1 MSTKTSSKA
10 VCGDSVSFNR
20 SRRRDA
26 MLGGLTSSVCL
37 QKCAIIII
45 SLLEAWVDA
54 GSQEL
59 LSAASSAAVN
69 MEIMYITYL
78 DALQ

>member
-20 SRRRDA
+20 SRRRNA

-45 SLLEAWVDA
+45 SLLELRQAVRNYYLPHL
-54 GSQEL
+54 QL
-59 LSAASSAAVN
+59 LL
-69 MEIMYITYL
+69 IWK
-78 DALQ
+78 

>member
-20 SRRRDA
+20 SRRRNA

-45 SLLEAWVDA
+45 SLLELRQAA
-54 GSQEL
+54 RNYYLPHLQL
-59 LSAASSAAVN
+59 LL
-69 MEIMYITYL
+69 IWK
-78 DALQ
+78 